1 MKNIDGFISFSS
13 FMIHWMQARKKSAQE
28 DAPVRIK

>member
-13 FMIHWMQARKKSAQE
+13 FMIHWMQARQKSA
-28 DAPVRIK
+28 